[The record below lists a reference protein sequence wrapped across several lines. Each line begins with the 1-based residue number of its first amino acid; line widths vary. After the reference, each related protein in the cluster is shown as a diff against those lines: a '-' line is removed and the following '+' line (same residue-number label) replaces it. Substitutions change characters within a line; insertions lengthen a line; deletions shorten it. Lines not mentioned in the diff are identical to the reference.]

1 LPAQLHVRSPGLI
14 GDVVPREGEAH
25 SLQIRTRGRLEAIE
39 AATGEEKR
47 LILAHAGAHRAQL
60 AAETAAPAQHPRL
73 RISAS
78 IARAGELHC
87 DQRQAR
93 EEGCELIHR
102 ICRAETHT
110 ERTRA
115 ASPLRRVTAKLRKRH
130 DEGIGFGARFTEV
143 VPVIGTPLTLPQDVP
158 HRRVP

>member
-1 LPAQLHVRSPGLI
+1 MPAQLHLRSPGLI
-14 GDVVPREGEAH
+14 GDVVARQCETQSVQVDA
-25 SLQIRTRGRLEAIE
+25 RGRLEAVE
-39 AATGEEKR
+39 AAAREEKR
-47 LILAHAGAHRAQL
+47 LILAHARAHRAQL
-60 AAETAAPAQHPRL
+60 AAKTESPAQHPRL

-78 IARAGELHC
+78 IARVGELHC

-102 ICRAETHT
+102 VCRAEAHT
-110 ERTRA
+110 ERSRVVL
-115 ASPLRRVTAKLRKRH
+115 PLRSVTAKLRQRH

-143 VPVIGTPLTLPQDVP
+143 MPVIGAPLTLPQDVP